1 MNHWYALRALSGKEK
16 QVAERIMHEAELQGL
31 REYIEDVLVPTEN
44 VVEMRDGKKR
54 SRTKVFF
61 PGYIMVKMELTKETQ
76 FFLENTVGIMSFVGP
91 KGQPQALPEVEVRR
105 ILGEVEEKDG
115 REVVGTLFHVGDP
128 VKIVDGPFV
137 DFNGVVQEVQEDKQK
152 LKVMVSIFGRATP
165 VELDYLQVELE
176 K

>member
-1 MNHWYALRALSGKEK
+1 MNYWYALRALSGKEK
-16 QVAERIMHEAELQGL
+16 QVAERIYHEAELQGI
-31 REYIEDVLVPTEN
+31 REMIEDVLVPTEN

-54 SRTKVFF
+54 SRVKTFF
-61 PGYIMVKMELTKETQ
+61 PGYILVKMEMTKETQ
-76 FFLENTVGIMSFVGP
+76 FFLENTAGIMSFVGP
-91 KGQPQALPEVEVRR
+91 KGQPQALPEAEVKR

-115 REVVGTLFHVGDP
+115 REVIGTLFSVSDP

-137 DFNGVVQEVQEDKQK
+137 DFSGVVQEVQEEKQK

>member
-1 MNHWYALRALSGKEK
+1 MKNWYALRALSGKEK
-16 QVAERIMHEAELQGL
+16 QVMERIYHEAELQGL
-31 REYIEDVLVPTEN
+31 RDLIEEVLVPTEN

-54 SRTKVFF
+54 SRTKTFF
-61 PGYIMVKMELTKETQ
+61 PGYILIKMELTRETQ
-76 FFLENTVGIMSFVGP
+76 YFLENTSGIMSFVGP
-91 KGQPQALPEVEVRR
+91 KGQPQALPEVEVKR

-115 REVVGTLFHVGDP
+115 REVVGTLFGVGDP

-137 DFNGVVQEVQEDKQK
+137 EFTGVVHEVNEEKQK

-165 VELDYLQVELE
+165 VELDYLQVEME